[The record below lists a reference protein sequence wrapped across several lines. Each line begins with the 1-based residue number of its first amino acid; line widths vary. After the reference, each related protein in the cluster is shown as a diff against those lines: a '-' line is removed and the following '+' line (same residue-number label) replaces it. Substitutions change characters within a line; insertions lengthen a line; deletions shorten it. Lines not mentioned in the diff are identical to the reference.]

1 MKIYSFCTQK
11 LKLKLYSLN
20 TYENCAHIF
29 SRLSSVLEKSFY
41 FILKKIL
48 PVSFQLGL
56 SKASGRLTSIV
67 PLKCIPFV
75 LSEILRLT
83 FHSKPEKLALIPLP
97 GGLINF
103 IVIFGSCKAKLRLPI
118 TMYLISQESIHK
130 LGEAVVSH
138 TTVGKC
144 ELSDCPV

>member
-48 PVSFQLGL
+48 PVSF
-56 SKASGRLTSIV
+56 
-67 PLKCIPFV
+67 
-75 LSEILRLT
+75 
-83 FHSKPEKLALIPLP
+83 
-97 GGLINF
+97 
-103 IVIFGSCKAKLRLPI
+103 
-118 TMYLISQESIHK
+118 
-130 LGEAVVSH
+130 
-138 TTVGKC
+138 
-144 ELSDCPV
+144 